1 MKFSTSLPSKSSKRM
16 TQMTWLYAL
25 EASHDYDP
33 GLNLE
38 KIWAPLLAINFADHL
53 INPPEKRLGIL
64 QRKIKRVPHRRAI
77 VIPSSDKTGGLT
89 AAIPS
94 PLCGRI
100 SY

>member
-1 MKFSTSLPSKSSKRM
+1 STSLPSKSSKRM

-38 KIWAPLLAINFADHL
+38 KIWAPLLAINFA
-53 INPPEKRLGIL
+53 E
-64 QRKIKRVPHRRAI
+64 IKRVPHRRAI

>member
-1 MKFSTSLPSKSSKRM
+1 
-16 TQMTWLYAL
+16 MTWLYAL

-64 QRKIKRVPHRRAI
+64 ERKIKRVPHRRAI

-89 AAIPS
+89 AAILS